1 MKTDELQIIADKV
14 WLKIDAKFV
23 GIKAFEMLSSA

>member
-14 WLKIDAKFV
+14 WLKIDAKLV
-23 GIKAFEMLSSA
+23 GIKALGMLSSA